1 MIFKL
6 LVLMTKASIIKV
18 IIATLVVKKLPEL
31 FMGKAIEQRVKN
43 GGANITLFKGHLF
56 CLNKS

>member
-31 FMGKAIEQRVKN
+31 FIGKAIEQRVKN
-43 GGANITLFKGHLF
+43 GGANITLFKRPPFL
-56 CLNKS
+56 LK